1 MGGLIRADE
10 DVEHSRPR
18 RPMGGERLNKR
29 LETVNW
35 HSTAVIG
42 NLIGI
47 KGYASSLG
55 SGGMTDNHKV
65 MKKYK
70 RRATDNNGIPRR
82 GWRWQDYI
90 RNLACWYAPTRVPK
104 GKPGLPRRYSLMLA
118 SEEILKMILKPLLSE
133 CDCLLTVHAFLGFRG
148 QVRHRRRLGAR

>member
-1 MGGLIRADE
+1 
-10 DVEHSRPR
+10 
-18 RPMGGERLNKR
+18 MGGERLNKR
-29 LETVNW
+29 LETVNR

-70 RRATDNNGIPRR
+70 RRATDNNGRPRR
-82 GWRWQDYI
+82 GWR
-90 RNLACWYAPTRVPK
+90 
-104 GKPGLPRRYSLMLA
+104 
-118 SEEILKMILKPLLSE
+118 
-133 CDCLLTVHAFLGFRG
+133 
-148 QVRHRRRLGAR
+148 